1 MTKSLHIRALVA
13 GTFVVMAKA
22 GVTIVVDVAER
33 ASHIADHLR
42 QLGVVVREAELSCAD
57 YIVGPSDAVERKSV
71 GDLHRAVVTTRL
83 WRQVAALRAS
93 FEHPYLLVEG
103 PSLNDGAVS
112 APGIRG
118 AVLQVIGDG
127 VPVIWSSSAQDSAL
141 WLQLL
146 ARRAQVT
153 GAVPSELRT
162 GRRRRTASPVR
173 ILATVPGISE
183 QTAHEL
189 LVRFG
194 TVAAVAAASERELR
208 LVRGVGARRAAHI
221 KTALS

>member
-13 GTFVVMAKA
+13 GTFVLMAKA

-42 QLGVVVREAELSCAD
+42 ELRVVVREAVLPCAD

-71 GDLHRAVVTTRL
+71 ADLHRSVVTARL
-83 WRQVAALRAS
+83 WQQVAALRAE
-93 FEHPYLLVEG
+93 FERPYLLVEG
-103 PSLNDGAVS
+103 ASLDHGAVS

-118 AVLQVIGDG
+118 AVLQVVSDG
-127 VPVIWSSSAQDSAL
+127 VPVIWSSSTCDSAL
-141 WLQLL
+141 WLRLL
-146 ARRAQVT
+146 ARRAHAGGPVP
-153 GAVPSELRT
+153 GALRT
-162 GRRRRTASPVR
+162 GRRRRAASPVR

-189 LVRFG
+189 LARFG
-194 TVAAVAAASERELR
+194 TIAAIDAASERELR
-208 LVRGVGARRAAHI
+208 LVRGVGSRRAAHI
-221 KTALS
+221 KAVLS